1 MLCSTGVF
9 VVQPCELLNLLFWL
23 SSTFWTGSGGVD
35 DNKQTNSFEPTDE
48 FERRIFGD
56 SSGGNA
62 KSDAFF
68 HKLDRLGGRDRLG
81 PRVSEGSNSQTLD
94 GLDESFN
101 TLSDGLDGRLKEAA
115 AYFQVDPDE
124 IVKEDY
130 TFRPDMNF
138 DLGMTYET
146 KVL

>member
-1 MLCSTGVF
+1 M
-9 VVQPCELLNLLFWL
+9 
-23 SSTFWTGSGGVD
+23 
-35 DNKQTNSFEPTDE
+35 
-48 FERRIFGD
+48 
-56 SSGGNA
+56 
-62 KSDAFF
+62 
-68 HKLDRLGGRDRLG
+68 G

>member
-1 MLCSTGVF
+1 
-9 VVQPCELLNLLFWL
+9 LFWL

-35 DNKQTNSFEPTDE
+35 GNKQTNSFERADE

-68 HKLDRLGGRDRLG
+68 QKLDRLGGRDRLG

-94 GLDESFN
+94 SLDESFN

-115 AYFQVDPDE
+115 AYFQFDSDE
-124 IVKEDY
+124 IMKEDY

-138 DLGMTYET
+138 ERGMTYET